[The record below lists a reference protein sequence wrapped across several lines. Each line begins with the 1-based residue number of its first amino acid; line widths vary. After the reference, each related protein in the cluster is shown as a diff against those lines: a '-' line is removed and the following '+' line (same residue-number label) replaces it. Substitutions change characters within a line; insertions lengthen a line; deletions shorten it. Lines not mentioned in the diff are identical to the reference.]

1 MRLALLTAF
10 CLFLGSAAVQT
21 VAADSTVAGTGSV
34 IGVVLDA
41 RGNAVPG
48 AFVGIITRTGGI
60 QRAQANRRGV
70 FGFRTVPAEK
80 AMIGATDRNGNSV
93 RQRIGIRENQML
105 RISLT
110 LK

>member
-10 CLFLGSAAVQT
+10 CLFLGTAAVQT
-21 VAADSTVAGTGSV
+21 VAADSSAVGTGSV
-34 IGVVLDA
+34 VGIVLDA
-41 RGNAVPG
+41 RGNVVPG
-48 AFVGIITRTGGI
+48 AYVGIVTRTGGI
-60 QRAQANRRGV
+60 QRAQANRKGQ

-80 AMIGATDRNGNSV
+80 AMIGATDRNGSSV
-93 RQRIGIRENQML
+93 RQRLGIRENQIV

>member
-1 MRLALLTAF
+1 VKLAFLTAF
-10 CLFLGSAAVQT
+10 CLFLGTADVES
-21 VAADSTVAGTGSV
+21 VAADSSAAGTGSV

-41 RGNAVPG
+41 RGNGVPG
-48 AFVGIITRTGGI
+48 AYVGIVTRTGGV
-60 QRAQANRRGV
+60 QRAQANRKGV

-93 RQRIGIRENQML
+93 RQRLSILENQIV